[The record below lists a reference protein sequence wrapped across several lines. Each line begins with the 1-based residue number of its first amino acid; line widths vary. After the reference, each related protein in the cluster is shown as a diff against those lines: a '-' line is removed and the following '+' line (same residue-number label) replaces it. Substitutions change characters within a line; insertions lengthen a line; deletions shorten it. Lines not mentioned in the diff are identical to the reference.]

1 MISDVL
7 KTIKN
12 MCSEYRFEDW
22 LYLIAA
28 VCVIIFGLYSCTGM
42 MTRAD
47 MTKEQLMMARQ
58 DYLEKKWNALDEM
71 VEMKVE

>member
-22 LYLIAA
+22 VYLIAA
-28 VCVIIFGLYSCTGM
+28 ISVVVFGLYSC
-42 MTRAD
+42 A
-47 MTKEQLMMARQ
+47 
-58 DYLEKKWNALDEM
+58 NM
-71 VEMKVE
+71 VPT

>member
-22 LYLIAA
+22 VYLIAA
-28 VCVIIFGLYSCTGM
+28 ISVVVFGLYSCVNGIPG
-42 MTRAD
+42 
-47 MTKEQLMMARQ
+47 
-58 DYLEKKWNALDEM
+58 ALR
-71 VEMKVE
+71 